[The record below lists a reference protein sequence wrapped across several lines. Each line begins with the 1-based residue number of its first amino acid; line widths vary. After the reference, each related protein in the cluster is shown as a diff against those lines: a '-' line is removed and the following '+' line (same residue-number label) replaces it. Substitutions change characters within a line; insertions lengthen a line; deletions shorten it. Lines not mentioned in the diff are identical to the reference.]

1 MKKLIS
7 IGSATLGALLLAAS
21 CNSSSYE
28 TGEASTP
35 SVAVYKFA
43 LSPDKNILA
52 NLDSV
57 FFSIDLENKRIFNA
71 NPLPYGTE
79 TKKLVPVIT
88 IFDNV
93 SVIELTSRKADG
105 TDTTH
110 NYLAHPN
117 DSINFANGPVSMKV
131 RSYDGLVEC
140 TYSITVNVSPVKM
153 DSLVWDR
160 AAQRPLPSSISAPT
174 EQKTVAC
181 GERLVC
187 LTRAASTYSIAHTD
201 NPYNG
206 TWETKTVAMPAG
218 TIVNSLAATSDK
230 LYVLAGNDGTNAE
243 LHTSSDLG
251 QTWLPAGMSL
261 HHIYGNCGDI
271 VPANRTA
278 ADGTW
283 QLVDAASG
291 KEYTMPE
298 GFPIEN
304 TSGLASYTLPL
315 ASGEQ
320 ALMVG
325 GTTANGSV
333 SQAAWAFDGTN
344 WANVASFPLKWAAK
358 EMTLIP
364 FVNFIVS
371 SSWKVTTYPTMI
383 AMGGLQTDGT
393 INRTVYTSSDF
404 GMSWQKAPELM
415 QLPEEMAAVYGA
427 DALIA
432 NATLTENPETT
443 SGRWYEID
451 LGHRIPG
458 AAIAELPGLTPAS
471 RATKPITEWEC
482 PFIYLFGG
490 HNIDGTTRNIIIRA
504 TFNRLLYKPIQ

>member
-153 DSLVWDR
+153 DSQEIGR
-160 AAQRPLPSSISAPT
+160 AH
-174 EQKTVAC
+174 V
-181 GERLVC
+181 
-187 LTRAASTYSIAHTD
+187 
-201 NPYNG
+201 
-206 TWETKTVAMPAG
+206 
-218 TIVNSLAATSDK
+218 
-230 LYVLAGNDGTNAE
+230 
-243 LHTSSDLG
+243 
-251 QTWLPAGMSL
+251 
-261 HHIYGNCGDI
+261 
-271 VPANRTA
+271 
-278 ADGTW
+278 
-283 QLVDAASG
+283 
-291 KEYTMPE
+291 
-298 GFPIEN
+298 
-304 TSGLASYTLPL
+304 
-315 ASGEQ
+315 
-320 ALMVG
+320 
-325 GTTANGSV
+325 
-333 SQAAWAFDGTN
+333 
-344 WANVASFPLKWAAK
+344 
-358 EMTLIP
+358 
-364 FVNFIVS
+364 
-371 SSWKVTTYPTMI
+371 
-383 AMGGLQTDGT
+383 
-393 INRTVYTSSDF
+393 
-404 GMSWQKAPELM
+404 
-415 QLPEEMAAVYGA
+415 
-427 DALIA
+427 
-432 NATLTENPETT
+432 
-443 SGRWYEID
+443 
-451 LGHRIPG
+451 
-458 AAIAELPGLTPAS
+458 
-471 RATKPITEWEC
+471 
-482 PFIYLFGG
+482 
-490 HNIDGTTRNIIIRA
+490 
-504 TFNRLLYKPIQ
+504 

>member
-1 MKKLIS
+1 
-7 IGSATLGALLLAAS
+7 
-21 CNSSSYE
+21 
-28 TGEASTP
+28 
-35 SVAVYKFA
+35 
-43 LSPDKNILA
+43 
-52 NLDSV
+52 
-57 FFSIDLENKRIFNA
+57 
-71 NPLPYGTE
+71 
-79 TKKLVPVIT
+79 
-88 IFDNV
+88 
-93 SVIELTSRKADG
+93 
-105 TDTTH
+105 
-110 NYLAHPN
+110 
-117 DSINFANGPVSMKV
+117 
-131 RSYDGLVEC
+131 
-140 TYSITVNVSPVKM
+140 
-153 DSLVWDR
+153 
-160 AAQRPLPSSISAPT
+160 
-174 EQKTVAC
+174 
-181 GERLVC
+181 
-187 LTRAASTYSIAHTD
+187 
-201 NPYNG
+201 
-206 TWETKTVAMPAG
+206 
-218 TIVNSLAATSDK
+218 
-230 LYVLAGNDGTNAE
+230 
-243 LHTSSDLG
+243 
-251 QTWLPAGMSL
+251 
-261 HHIYGNCGDI
+261 
-271 VPANRTA
+271 
-278 ADGTW
+278 
-283 QLVDAASG
+283 
-291 KEYTMPE
+291 
-298 GFPIEN
+298 
-304 TSGLASYTLPL
+304 
-315 ASGEQ
+315 
-320 ALMVG
+320 MVG

-490 HNIDGTTRNIIIRA
+490 HNIDGTTRNIVIRA

>member
-243 LHTSSDLG
+243 LHISSDLG

-271 VPANRTA
+271 VPANRMA

-304 TSGLASYTLPL
+304 TSGLASYTDRK
-315 ASGEQ
+315 
-320 ALMVG
+320 
-325 GTTANGSV
+325 SV
-333 SQAAWAFDGTN
+333 
-344 WANVASFPLKWAAK
+344 V
-358 EMTLIP
+358 
-364 FVNFIVS
+364 
-371 SSWKVTTYPTMI
+371 
-383 AMGGLQTDGT
+383 
-393 INRTVYTSSDF
+393 
-404 GMSWQKAPELM
+404 
-415 QLPEEMAAVYGA
+415 
-427 DALIA
+427 
-432 NATLTENPETT
+432 
-443 SGRWYEID
+443 
-451 LGHRIPG
+451 
-458 AAIAELPGLTPAS
+458 
-471 RATKPITEWEC
+471 
-482 PFIYLFGG
+482 
-490 HNIDGTTRNIIIRA
+490 
-504 TFNRLLYKPIQ
+504 